1 MLKDKKI
8 GLALGGG
15 AVLGTAHIGVLK
27 ALVEF
32 NIKISFISG
41 TSIGSLIAAFTAFGF
56 NWRSIKEIA
65 LSLDWM
71 DISTISLSQYG
82 LLSNKNIGELI
93 SDKIKNPN
101 FESSSIPLAVITTD
115 ISNGEK
121 VILTKGK
128 VDKAVMASTSIPG
141 LFAPVEINNDLLVDG
156 GIVEN
161 VPISP
166 LKKFGA
172 DYIIAVDLN
181 AGRNQKRPENI
192 IEVLLNTFDFTIMTA
207 TKLQTEEA
215 DMLIKPDL
223 SKYNMVETNQID
235 NLIDEGY
242 NEAKKMFEKYL
253 NI

>member
-27 ALVEF
+27 ALDEF

-56 NWRSIKEIA
+56 DWKSIKEIA

-93 SDKIKNPN
+93 SEKIKNPQ
-101 FESSSIPLAVITTD
+101 FENSNIPLAVITTD
-115 ISNGEK
+115 ISNGKK
-121 VILTKGK
+121 VIITKGR
-128 VDKAVMASTSIPG
+128 VDNAVMASTSIPG

-161 VPISP
+161 VPFSP

-192 IEVLLNTFDFTIMTA
+192 IGVLLNTFDFTIMTA

-223 SKYNMVETNQID
+223 SKYNMIETNQID

-242 NEAKKMFEKYL
+242 KEAKKMFEKYL

>member
-1 MLKDKKI
+1 MLNDKKI

-27 ALVEF
+27 ALDEF

-56 NWRSIKEIA
+56 NWKSIKEIA

-115 ISNGEK
+115 ISNGKK

-235 NLIDEGY
+235 NLFDEGY

>member
-27 ALVEF
+27 ALDEF

-242 NEAKKMFEKYL
+242 NEAKKMFEKYI

>member
-27 ALVEF
+27 ALDEF

-56 NWRSIKEIA
+56 DWKSIKEIA

-93 SDKIKNPN
+93 SNKIKNPQ
-101 FESSSIPLAVITTD
+101 FENSNIPLAVITTD
-115 ISNGEK
+115 ISNGKK
-121 VILTKGK
+121 VIITKGR
-128 VDKAVMASTSIPG
+128 VDNAVMASTSIPG

-166 LKKFGA
+166 LKNFGA

-235 NLIDEGY
+235 NLIDKGY
-242 NEAKKMFEKYL
+242 KEAKKMFEKYL
-253 NI
+253 NN

>member
-1 MLKDKKI
+1 MLKEKKI

-27 ALVEF
+27 ALDEF

-41 TSIGSLIAAFTAFGF
+41 TSIGSLIAVFTAFGF

-82 LLSNKNIGELI
+82 LLSNKNIGALI

-115 ISNGEK
+115 ISNGKK

-223 SKYNMVETNQID
+223 SKYNMIETNQID